1 MRFPWQLHVGNFDKT
16 RRTRALSLA
25 GMENEEKMPSLLHTE
40 KFGDVF
46 PHFQEGA
53 GWEFVYFGMSGA
65 FFLLHF
71 FWTENGHIDK
81 YLKIQKAG
89 KEPSMTSWIYL
100 KAG

>member
-1 MRFPWQLHVGNFDKT
+1 
-16 RRTRALSLA
+16 
-25 GMENEEKMPSLLHTE
+25 MENEEKMPRIHTE

-46 PHFQEGA
+46 PHFQEG
-53 GWEFVYFGMSGA
+53 GGLGVCR
-65 FFLLHF
+65 FLYEWRFLF
-71 FWTENGHIDK
+71 AELFWRENGHIDR